1 MADKNEY
8 NKINYRNT
16 STNTYKKGCTNQ
28 DAAFFVSLPKSDFIG
43 LRISFRS
50 RCKSR
55 PWLGSGFYDR

>member
-28 DAAFFVSLPKSDFIG
+28 DAAFFIAEARFTV
-43 LRISFRS
+43 LRISCRS
-50 RCKSR
+50 
-55 PWLGSGFYDR
+55 